1 MGKLKDTQNK
11 LKSRIEAI
19 KKINDDPK
27 EAVDSVY
34 DKYLKDLPSTD
45 QLFGKKLDD
54 FLSNRR
60 KKIDNRKDIFGQIME
75 IADSILSSNTRTDRN
90 KRPVPTK
97 LFSKNRLKFHAQTAA
112 DRTLTQSKDIV
123 LENVKKHFFAS
134 DGICG
139 TNQTITTDSLKLKP
153 SEFDFLNVLTVDP
166 SQGMGKIVYEPTT
179 GTTPSKVKVNTELY
193 ESFGGSTF
201 SMRNTSNNLL
211 FDMTWNTPNQE
222 WTVSGLTGSGY
233 KVEELLNNYYSSIE
247 LPDIQHIVKNAML
260 LTLQGTGEN
269 TPLLDKGMN
278 QLNRLLSKLFAICG
292 TPTDRNSLS
301 NQTAVD
307 LFDENDQDIEL
318 YFDFDD
324 VEGIDLDDEDSRL
337 RRVLKFRD
345 CNNFEVPINTTMME
359 DFVYLGYRKNLN
371 DLVDSTL
378 NRAATDAYSQSDSS
392 IPQVQFNLNL
402 VNLFILNLPKAL
414 IMSAL
419 SPKIFLPIILI
430 YKIFKSGVN
439 QAVDVLTSMKNLS
452 KLFWAI
458 IKDLYWLFIREF
470 WKLIKVDLLAF
481 VMVIVKKILKNKY
494 KRYVVIITALI
505 AILTKILEEGIDNCF
520 AIFNTILSTIQNA
533 LSINAP
539 INIPGI
545 LLGLSDKLPGYSQ
558 DRAYLNI
565 VERLE
570 NAGISLGPIF
580 GVDNNL
586 PTIVKSII
594 DGNTEE
600 LDSSSFIKVTNKEI
614 IIPSPIGPIIIPPGI
629 LNSTGKMF

>member
-1 MGKLKDTQNK
+1 MSKLKDTQNK

-19 KKINDDPK
+19 KKINDNPQ

-34 DKYLKDLPSTD
+34 DKYLKDLPTTD

-54 FLSNRR
+54 FLTKRR
-60 KKIDNRKDIFGQIME
+60 NKIDNRKDIFGQIME
-75 IADSILSSNTRTDRN
+75 ISDSILNSNTRTDRN
-90 KRPVPTK
+90 RGPIPTK

-112 DRTLTQSKDIV
+112 DRTLTQSKEIV

-139 TNQTITTDSLKLKP
+139 TNQTISIDTLKLKP
-153 SEFDFLNVLTVDP
+153 TEFDFLNVLTVDP
-166 SQGMGKIVYEPTT
+166 AQGVGKIVYEPTT
-179 GTTPSKVKVNTELY
+179 GTTPSKIKVNTELY
-193 ESFGGSTF
+193 ESFGGTTF
-201 SMRNTSNNLL
+201 SMRNMSNNLL

-222 WTVSGLTGSGY
+222 WTVSGLTSSGY
-233 KVEELLNNYYSSIE
+233 NVEDLLNNYYSSIE
-247 LPDIQHIVKNAML
+247 LPDIQHVVKTAML
-260 LTLQGTGEN
+260 ITLQGTGEN
-269 TPLLDKGMN
+269 TPLLDKGFN

-292 TPTDRNSLS
+292 TPTDRNNLS
-301 NQTAVD
+301 KQTAVD

-324 VEGIDLDDEDSRL
+324 VEGIDLDDEDARL
-337 RRVLKFRD
+337 RKVLKFRD

-402 VNLFILNLPKAL
+402 LNLFILNLPKAL

-419 SPKIFLPIILI
+419 SPKIFLPIILV

-439 QAVDVLTSMKNLS
+439 QAIDVLTSMKNLS

-458 IKDLYWLFIREF
+458 VKDLFWLFIREF

-481 VMVIVKKILKNKY
+481 VMVIIKKILKNKY

-505 AILTKILEEGIDNCF
+505 AILTKILQEGIDNCF

-533 LSINAP
+533 LSISAP
-539 INIPGI
+539 ISIPGI

-565 VERLE
+565 IERLE
-570 NAGISLGPIF
+570 NMGISLGPIF

-600 LDSSSFIKVTNKEI
+600 IDTNSFIKVTNKEM
-614 IIPSPIGPIIIPPGI
+614 IIPSPVGPIVIPPGI
-629 LNSTGKMF
+629 LNSVGKQL